1 MSNNKDKKPTKTPK
15 EPKVKAEKLTRAER
29 KEQSAQLKVERAAAM
44 FQKRKAKEPP
54 IKIGSVKEPTAV
66 NEAPT
71 AEKPKKSFFSR
82 KGEKKDKDRINWK
95 LAFREFPVKM
105 AKEVSRIRWAR
116 KGSLG
121 RKFLIT
127 ILFIIAFA
135 VFFFCLDEILS
146 HVLKVA
152 HII

>member
-1 MSNNKDKKPTKTPK
+1 MANKMKDDKAKKEIKPILTKEEK
-15 EPKVKAEKLTRAER
+15 KALKLQKKNEK
-29 KEQSAQLKVERAAAM
+29 AALI
-44 FQKRKAKEPP
+44 FQKKANKTAPIQVGTKKEMITPDIDENGEP
-54 IKIGSVKEPTAV
+54 IKKGLFKRKQSDKS
-66 NEAPT
+66 
-71 AEKPKKSFFSR
+71 KKT
-82 KGEKKDKDRINWK
+82 NWK

-105 AKEVSRIRWAR
+105 AKEVTRIRWTS

-135 VFFFCLDEILS
+135 IFYLVLDLAL
-146 HVLKVA
+146 HHLLTVA